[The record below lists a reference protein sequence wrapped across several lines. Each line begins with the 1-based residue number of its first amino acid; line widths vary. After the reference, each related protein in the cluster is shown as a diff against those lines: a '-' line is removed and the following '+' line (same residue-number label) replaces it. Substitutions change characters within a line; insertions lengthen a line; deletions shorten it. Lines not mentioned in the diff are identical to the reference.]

1 MESTKFN
8 IWSRLG
14 IYYLACFCNFS
25 AKAEYDEFEW
35 FRCDACSAT
44 FFKINTTLIEKF
56 GKRTN
61 IPGYDFVEVIE
72 EVCATMFTKHEFG
85 VKQHEGKKY
94 LFGPGITDHIPDKGF
109 GQMGM
114 GDYDKRLA
122 AYCRMF
128 IEDVGEDKLR
138 EIYTKDR
145 ELRHV
150 ELCKEECLSSASGS
164 GAYDREKKPKKK
176 ASAEKPPPPSPPEKP
191 KKKEKAAKKDKVP
204 SQDDSRSKTTTT
216 AAPTVQ
222 EDQPE
227 VLTSTEALEKAKS
240 YLPQLNPMQLKYL
253 GEAVLEEM
261 VKQAAQAAA
270 AAQDTRLRHSRGEL

>member
-85 VKQHEGKKY
+85 VKQHEVPTSPFCAIATAERIQSSSTPDIDAVVGC
-94 LFGPGITDHIPDKGF
+94 LFCKIAVSVD
-109 GQMGM
+109 
-114 GDYDKRLA
+114 
-122 AYCRMF
+122 
-128 IEDVGEDKLR
+128 DVL
-138 EIYTKDR
+138 
-145 ELRHV
+145 
-150 ELCKEECLSSASGS
+150 
-164 GAYDREKKPKKK
+164 
-176 ASAEKPPPPSPPEKP
+176 
-191 KKKEKAAKKDKVP
+191 
-204 SQDDSRSKTTTT
+204 
-216 AAPTVQ
+216 
-222 EDQPE
+222 
-227 VLTSTEALEKAKS
+227 
-240 YLPQLNPMQLKYL
+240 
-253 GEAVLEEM
+253 
-261 VKQAAQAAA
+261 
-270 AAQDTRLRHSRGEL
+270 